1 MRAQGAYF
9 EGDVGVI
16 AYVQCFLY
24 HVSSSINVPIFR
36 IIWLGTFWTDPVLII
51 AHVTVHST
59 FRMKTLREG
68 VKKKCDR

>member
-36 IIWLGTFWTDPVLII
+36 IIWLGTSGQTLYCNIPSRVLKDSL
-51 AHVTVHST
+51 AQLLST
-59 FRMKTLREG
+59 TG
-68 VKKKCDR
+68 